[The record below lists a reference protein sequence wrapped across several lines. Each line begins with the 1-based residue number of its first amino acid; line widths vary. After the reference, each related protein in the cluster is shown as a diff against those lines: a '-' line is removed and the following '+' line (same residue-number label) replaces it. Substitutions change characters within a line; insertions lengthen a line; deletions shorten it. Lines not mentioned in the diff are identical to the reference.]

1 MPYRLPGDDAS
12 RWRGLDSQAWSLVAL
27 GCTLYLPHVGRT
39 WLGEL
44 SLLYVGPVVWGL
56 FSILALGEPA
66 GLVGPWQPWR
76 LRASW
81 LTFAG
86 LAPFVSWWLRCPDVP
101 YLAVAALAAMLSA
114 CWALLETSALVS
126 RLARSR
132 ALPALALDALLARVS
147 LLYLLVIPIVSLW
160 VTFGV
165 ALLVG
170 WATVPAD
177 WLRFWRQIPYWGRL
191 LLTYA
196 PLAALLNLA
205 RLLLHAASALSALPP
220 GSVTAEGGNV
230 HESTGPVP
238 HASDGRP

>member
-86 LAPFVSWWLRCPDVP
+86 LAPFVSGGCPVRRAR
-101 YLAVAALAAMLSA
+101 AVGAGYAQ
-114 CWALLETSALVS
+114 CLLPSPGDNALVS

-132 ALPALALDALLARVS
+132 LAGPILDALLAAS
-147 LLYLLVIPIVSLW
+147 ACIPPRNPDCLPL

-170 WATVPAD
+170 
-177 WLRFWRQIPYWGRL
+177 
-191 LLTYA
+191 
-196 PLAALLNLA
+196 
-205 RLLLHAASALSALPP
+205 
-220 GSVTAEGGNV
+220 
-230 HESTGPVP
+230 
-238 HASDGRP
+238 